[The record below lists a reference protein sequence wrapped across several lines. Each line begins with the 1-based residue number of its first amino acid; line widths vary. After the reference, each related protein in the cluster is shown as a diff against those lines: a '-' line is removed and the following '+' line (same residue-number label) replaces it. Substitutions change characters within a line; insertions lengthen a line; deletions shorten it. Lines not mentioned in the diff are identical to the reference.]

1 MKEQDRYSTFECAL
15 EAREARNDERVRS
28 LNEELEHAMTQG
40 LAGFVDSIPSFTIST
55 KKTGEFDS
63 DGDPIY
69 TCEHNKSDQTA
80 ADAVLEALQSLE
92 PAHALM
98 MALQDSACPL
108 VAKLRAEVVKQYVAD
123 NAEGIDAAR
132 GYK

>member
-15 EAREARNDERVRS
+15 EAREARKDERVRS
-28 LNEELEHAMTQG
+28 LNEELEHAITQG
-40 LAGFVDSIPSFTIST
+40 LAGFAAGVPSYRF
-55 KKTGEFDS
+55 GS
-63 DGDPIY
+63 DG
-69 TCEHNKSDQTA
+69 THFVKVETTQTA

-98 MALQDSACPL
+98 MALKDSACPL

-132 GYK
+132 NYK

>member
-28 LNEELEHAMTQG
+28 LNEELEHAITQG
-40 LAGFVDSIPSFTIST
+40 LAGFAAGVPSYRF
-55 KKTGEFDS
+55 GS
-63 DGDPIY
+63 DG
-69 TCEHNKSDQTA
+69 THFVKVETTQTA

-92 PAHALM
+92 PGHALM
-98 MALQDSACPL
+98 MALKDSACPL

-132 GYK
+132 GFR

>member
-1 MKEQDRYSTFECAL
+1 MKEQDRYSTFECEL

-28 LNEELEHAMTQG
+28 LNEELEHAITQG
-40 LAGFVDSIPSFTIST
+40 LAGFAAGVPSYRF
-55 KKTGEFDS
+55 GS
-63 DGDPIY
+63 DG
-69 TCEHNKSDQTA
+69 THFVKVETTQTA
-80 ADAVLEALQSLE
+80 ADAVLETLQSLE

-98 MALQDSACPL
+98 MCLKDSACPL

-132 GYK
+132 NYK

>member
-15 EAREARNDERVRS
+15 EAREARNDERVRL
-28 LNEELEHAMTQG
+28 LNEELEHAITQG
-40 LAGFVDSIPSFTIST
+40 LAGFAAGVPSYRFGSGGTHFVKVET
-55 KKTGEFDS
+55 T
-63 DGDPIY
+63 
-69 TCEHNKSDQTA
+69 QTA

-92 PAHALM
+92 PMHALM
-98 MALQDSACPL
+98 MALKDSACPL

-132 GYK
+132 GHK

>member
-28 LNEELEHAMTQG
+28 LNEELEHAITQG
-40 LAGFVDSIPSFTIST
+40 LAGFAAGVPSYRF
-55 KKTGEFDS
+55 GS
-63 DGDPIY
+63 DG
-69 TCEHNKSDQTA
+69 THFVKVETTQTA

-98 MALQDSACPL
+98 MALKDSACPL
-108 VAKLRAEVVKQYVAD
+108 VARMRAEVVKQYVAD

-132 GYK
+132 NYK

>member
-28 LNEELEHAMTQG
+28 LNEELEHAITQG
-40 LAGFVDSIPSFTIST
+40 LAGFAAGVPSYRF
-55 KKTGEFDS
+55 GS
-63 DGDPIY
+63 DG
-69 TCEHNKSDQTA
+69 THFVKVETTQTA

-98 MALQDSACPL
+98 MALKDSACPL
-108 VAKLRAEVVKQYVAD
+108 VAKLRAEVVKQYVSD

-132 GYK
+132 NYK

>member
-15 EAREARNDERVRS
+15 EAREARNDERVRG

-40 LAGFVDSIPSFTIST
+40 LAGFAAGVPSYRF
-55 KKTGEFDS
+55 GS
-63 DGDPIY
+63 DG
-69 TCEHNKSDQTA
+69 THFVKVETTQTA

-98 MALQDSACPL
+98 MALKDSACPL

-132 GYK
+132 NYK

>member
-28 LNEELEHAMTQG
+28 LNEELEHAITQG
-40 LAGFVDSIPSFTIST
+40 LAGFAAGVPSYRF
-55 KKTGEFDS
+55 GS
-63 DGDPIY
+63 DG
-69 TCEHNKSDQTA
+69 THFVKVETTQTA

-98 MALQDSACPL
+98 MALKDSACPL

-132 GYK
+132 NYK

>member
-1 MKEQDRYSTFECAL
+1 MKEQDRYSTFECEL

-28 LNEELEHAMTQG
+28 LNEELEHAITQG
-40 LAGFVDSIPSFTIST
+40 LAGFAAGVPSYRF
-55 KKTGEFDS
+55 GS
-63 DGDPIY
+63 DG
-69 TCEHNKSDQTA
+69 THFVKVETTQTA

-98 MALQDSACPL
+98 MALKDSACPL

-132 GYK
+132 NYK

>member
-1 MKEQDRYSTFECAL
+1 MKEQDRYSTFECEL
-15 EAREARNDERVRS
+15 EAREYRNDERVRG
-28 LNEELEHAMTQG
+28 LNEELEHAITQG
-40 LAGFVDSIPSFTIST
+40 LAGFAAGVPSYRF
-55 KKTGEFDS
+55 GS
-63 DGDPIY
+63 DG
-69 TCEHNKSDQTA
+69 THFVKVETTQTS

-98 MALQDSACPL
+98 MALKDSACPL

-132 GYK
+132 NYK

>member
-1 MKEQDRYSTFECAL
+1 MSNNPIDDDIDEDFDAGEEEFIDNISRT
-15 EAREARNDERVRS
+15 EANDARIAAIA
-28 LNEELEHAMTQG
+28 EELQHAMTKG
-40 LAGFVDSIPSFTIST
+40 LAGFAAGVPSYRF
-55 KKTGEFDS
+55 GS
-63 DGDPIY
+63 DG
-69 TCEHNKSDQTA
+69 THFVKVETTQTA
-80 ADAVLEALQSLE
+80 ADAALEAMQSLE

-98 MALQDSACPL
+98 MALKDSACPL

>member
-28 LNEELEHAMTQG
+28 LNEELEHAITQG
-40 LAGFVDSIPSFTIST
+40 LAGFAAGVPSYRF
-55 KKTGEFDS
+55 GS
-63 DGDPIY
+63 DG
-69 TCEHNKSDQTA
+69 THFVKVETTQTA
-80 ADAVLEALQSLE
+80 ADAVLETLQSLE

-98 MALQDSACPL
+98 MCLKDSACPL

-132 GYK
+132 NYK

>member
-1 MKEQDRYSTFECAL
+1 MKEQDRYSTFSDDLAD
-15 EAREARNDERVRS
+15 REARNDARIEA
-28 LNEELEHAMTQG
+28 LNEELEHAMTHG
-40 LAGFVDSIPSFTIST
+40 LAGFAAGVPSYRFGSGGTHFVKVET
-55 KKTGEFDS
+55 T
-63 DGDPIY
+63 
-69 TCEHNKSDQTA
+69 QTA

-92 PAHALM
+92 PMHALM
-98 MALQDSACPL
+98 MALKDSACPL

>member
-15 EAREARNDERVRS
+15 DAREARNDERVRS

-40 LAGFVDSIPSFTIST
+40 LAGFAAGVPSYRF
-55 KKTGEFDS
+55 GS
-63 DGDPIY
+63 DG
-69 TCEHNKSDQTA
+69 THFVKVETTQTA

-98 MALQDSACPL
+98 MALKDSACPL
-108 VAKLRAEVVKQYVAD
+108 VAKLRAEVVKQYVND
-123 NAEGIDAAR
+123 NAECIDAAR
-132 GYK
+132 GFR

>member
-28 LNEELEHAMTQG
+28 LNEELEHAITQG
-40 LAGFVDSIPSFTIST
+40 LAGFAAGVPSYRF
-55 KKTGEFDS
+55 GS
-63 DGDPIY
+63 DG
-69 TCEHNKSDQTA
+69 THFVKVETTQTA

-98 MALQDSACPL
+98 MALKDSACPL

-132 GYK
+132 GFR

>member
-1 MKEQDRYSTFECAL
+1 MKEQDRYSTFECPL

-28 LNEELEHAMTQG
+28 LNEELEHAITQG
-40 LAGFVDSIPSFTIST
+40 LAGFAAGVPSYRF
-55 KKTGEFDS
+55 GS
-63 DGDPIY
+63 DG
-69 TCEHNKSDQTA
+69 TNFVKVETTQTA

-98 MALQDSACPL
+98 MALKDSACPL

-132 GYK
+132 GFR

>member
-28 LNEELEHAMTQG
+28 LNEELEHAITQG
-40 LAGFVDSIPSFTIST
+40 LAGFAAGVPSYRF
-55 KKTGEFDS
+55 GS
-63 DGDPIY
+63 DG
-69 TCEHNKSDQTA
+69 THFVKVETTQTA
-80 ADAVLEALQSLE
+80 AYAALEALQSLE
-92 PAHALM
+92 PARALM
-98 MALQDSACPL
+98 MALKDSACPL

-132 GYK
+132 GFR

>member
-28 LNEELEHAMTQG
+28 LNEELEHAITQG
-40 LAGFVDSIPSFTIST
+40 LAGFAAGVPSYRF
-55 KKTGEFDS
+55 GS
-63 DGDPIY
+63 DG
-69 TCEHNKSDQTA
+69 THFVKVETTQTA

-98 MALQDSACPL
+98 MALKDSACPL

>member
-1 MKEQDRYSTFECAL
+1 MKEQDRYSTFECPL

-28 LNEELEHAMTQG
+28 LNEELEHAITQG
-40 LAGFVDSIPSFTIST
+40 LAGFVAGVPSYRF
-55 KKTGEFDS
+55 GS
-63 DGDPIY
+63 DG
-69 TCEHNKSDQTA
+69 THFVKVETTQTA

-98 MALQDSACPL
+98 MALKDSACPL
-108 VAKLRAEVVKQYVAD
+108 VAKLRADVVKQYVAD

-132 GYK
+132 GFR

>member
-1 MKEQDRYSTFECAL
+1 MKEQDRYSTFECAI

-28 LNEELEHAMTQG
+28 LNEELEHAITQG
-40 LAGFVDSIPSFTIST
+40 LAGFAAGVPSYRF
-55 KKTGEFDS
+55 GS
-63 DGDPIY
+63 DG
-69 TCEHNKSDQTA
+69 THFVKVETTQTA

-98 MALQDSACPL
+98 MALKDSACPL
-108 VAKLRAEVVKQYVAD
+108 VAKMRAEVVKQYVAD

-132 GYK
+132 NYK

>member
-40 LAGFVDSIPSFTIST
+40 LAGFAAGVPSYRSFY
-55 KKTGEFDS
+55 
-63 DGDPIY
+63 DPGFAEAAKVE
-69 TCEHNKSDQTA
+69 TTQTA
-80 ADAVLEALQSLE
+80 GDGVLEALQSLE
-92 PAHALM
+92 PMHALM
-98 MALQDSACPL
+98 MCLKDSACPL

>member
-28 LNEELEHAMTQG
+28 LNEELEHAITQG
-40 LAGFVDSIPSFTIST
+40 LAGFAAGVPSYRF
-55 KKTGEFDS
+55 GS
-63 DGDPIY
+63 DG
-69 TCEHNKSDQTA
+69 THFVKVETTQTA

-98 MALQDSACPL
+98 MALKDSACPL
-108 VAKLRAEVVKQYVAD
+108 VAKLRADVVKQYVAD
-123 NAEGIDAAR
+123 NAEGIDEAR
-132 GYK
+132 NYK

>member
-28 LNEELEHAMTQG
+28 LNEELEHAITQG
-40 LAGFVDSIPSFTIST
+40 LAGFAAGVPSYRF
-55 KKTGEFDS
+55 GS
-63 DGDPIY
+63 DG
-69 TCEHNKSDQTA
+69 THFVKVETTQTA

-92 PAHALM
+92 PGHALM
-98 MALQDSACPL
+98 MALKDSACPL

-132 GYK
+132 NYK

>member
-28 LNEELEHAMTQG
+28 LNEELEHAITQG
-40 LAGFVDSIPSFTIST
+40 LAGFAAGVPSYRF
-55 KKTGEFDS
+55 GS
-63 DGDPIY
+63 DG
-69 TCEHNKSDQTA
+69 THFVKVETTQTA
-80 ADAVLEALQSLE
+80 ADAVLESLQSLE

-98 MALQDSACPL
+98 MALKDSACPL

-132 GYK
+132 NYK

>member
-28 LNEELEHAMTQG
+28 LNEELDHAMTQG
-40 LAGFVDSIPSFTIST
+40 IAGFAAGVPSYRF
-55 KKTGEFDS
+55 GS
-63 DGDPIY
+63 DG
-69 TCEHNKSDQTA
+69 THFVKVETTQTA

-98 MALQDSACPL
+98 MCLKDSACPL

-132 GYK
+132 NYK